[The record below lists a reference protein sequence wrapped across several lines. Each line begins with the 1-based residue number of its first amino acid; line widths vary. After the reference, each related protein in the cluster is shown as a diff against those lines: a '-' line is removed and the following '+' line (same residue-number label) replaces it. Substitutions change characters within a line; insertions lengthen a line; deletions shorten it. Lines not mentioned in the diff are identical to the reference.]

1 LVLIWLADNF
11 IITRY
16 QEEWQMGYS
25 YLEAK
30 DKVAKYAKK
39 YLVQLK
45 LMMMEILGSL
55 LMTD

>member
-1 LVLIWLADNF
+1 
-11 IITRY
+11 
-16 QEEWQMGYS
+16 MGYS